1 MATVFMAAVLMAAV
15 SVAEALVT
23 GASEATDFGLLA
35 FSEAFVPAIMAA
47 ITPPLRIRALLSDRV
62 RDDLLLLITAQAPR
76 ANLRIAML
84 H

>member
-35 FSEAFVPAIMAA
+35 FSEAFVSATMAA